1 MNSAKLV
8 LILTIGVFGI
18 LNTEMGFMGLLPLIA
33 QEYGIS
39 VAQAGLT
46 VSLFALGIG
55 ISAPIMPVLLS
66 GVNRKTMMLVV
77 LGVFLVGNIVSFFTT
92 DFNVLLAAR
101 VIPAIFHPIYCSLA
115 FAVAAASVAPEDAP
129 KAVSK
134 VFIGVSAGMVL
145 GVPVSSYLAS
155 TFSLAIA
162 MSFFG
167 IVNLITFLATI
178 FMVPS
183 MPVTER
189 KSYGEQLS
197 VLKKPVLWIS
207 MIGVILMNASIFGV
221 FSYASDYLNNVSN
234 MSWTVIS
241 LVLFV
246 YGLANI
252 PGSVIGGNLL
262 SKMPLKTAVAYP
274 IVLGLLYVIMA
285 TLGTNP
291 IMMAAIILVWGVL
304 GGIGAN

>member
-55 ISAPIMPVLLS
+55 ISAPIMPLLLS

-115 FAVAAASVAPEDAP
+115 FAVAAASASVAPEDAP

-155 TFSLAIA
+155 TFSLPIA

-252 PGSVIGGNLL
+252 PGSVIGG
-262 SKMPLKTAVAYP
+262 
-274 IVLGLLYVIMA
+274 
-285 TLGTNP
+285 
-291 IMMAAIILVWGVL
+291 
-304 GGIGAN
+304 IGAN

>member
-1 MNSAKLV
+1 MLFLHN
-8 LILTIGVFGI
+8 I
-18 LNTEMGFMGLLPLIA
+18 LNGIWSMDRDYVANYLPLITSYLKGERIQA
-33 QEYGIS
+33 VKSSSNSDEKQFSERNGISTMVLKNGVFQVSEYGS
-39 VAQAGLT
+39 W
-46 VSLFALGIG
+46 S
-55 ISAPIMPVLLS
+55 
-66 GVNRKTMMLVV
+66 
-77 LGVFLVGNIVSFFTT
+77 
-92 DFNVLLAAR
+92 
-101 VIPAIFHPIYCSLA
+101 
-115 FAVAAASVAPEDAP
+115 APEDAP

-155 TFSLAIA
+155 TFSLPIA

-207 MIGVILMNASIFGV
+207 MIGFILMNASIFGV

-241 LVLFV
+241 LV
-246 YGLANI
+246 
-252 PGSVIGGNLL
+252 
-262 SKMPLKTAVAYP
+262 
-274 IVLGLLYVIMA
+274 VLVP
-285 TLGTNP
+285 T
-291 IMMAAIILVWGVL
+291 
-304 GGIGAN
+304 